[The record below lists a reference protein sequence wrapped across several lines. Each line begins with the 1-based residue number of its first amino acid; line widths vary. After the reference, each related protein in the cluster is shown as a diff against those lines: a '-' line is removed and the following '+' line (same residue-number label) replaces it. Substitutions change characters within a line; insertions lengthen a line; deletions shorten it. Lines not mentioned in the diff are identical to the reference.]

1 MNTRRTRKSRLPIQ
15 LLLGIA
21 IGGIT
26 TAAVIFGALS
36 LTKDKGSSFDD
47 ELSIAKNGVIVDK
60 FNKSDSV
67 GTSQTDGS
75 SDEGYLAGL
84 LSYQSN
90 FRLSLNLHKELE
102 NTNEEQLQSFLEESK
117 SMEQISRRQF
127 VQQTIFRRYASLDP
141 RSAVK
146 QVSRMPGIQQADLLA
161 TVFGEWALSQL
172 DDAVAGAKQLDGIRK
187 VAALRGILESRDD
200 LSDAVR
206 IGIGRQLGNE
216 LVAQNILTQSNISD
230 AIKDPKTAWD
240 TLIGDD
246 VLDTAQT
253 GRFIQVAEAWIVKD
267 GMSVLAKINDTLTDK
282 TSKTSVLTTVIH
294 KLVQADAQA
303 VFDFVQTMENDTQNN
318 VMMNVVNAWA
328 RLDPEATLAAVQSV
342 ESKSLR
348 ELLENQI
355 AASWGS
361 TSPREVLENLDL
373 LPENAQDSAKSSA
386 IASLAQTAPEEAANL
401 MAGMDGSEQR
411 LMTAFQVLSEWASSD
426 PLAALEWTL
435 NNPEVEDLQTTL
447 LPSILYQVANKDPQ
461 VAFDIARQQPLGEN
475 GVGLEGQVLS
485 NIALMDI
492 DKALAL
498 LAQVREGPTL
508 KYAVSSVGRALLR
521 IDDVDEA
528 WGLAQKLPD
537 SQRQDYYQTI
547 VDSWAASDGTELYES
562 IDSLP
567 SDQIKSYAALMLI
580 SFNKW
585 SRYLDKDEVNDVRT
599 YLNAQDTEKVE
610 TFTQVTGLRKGAQ
623 FKARARAE

>member
-1 MNTRRTRKSRLPIQ
+1 MDSKIPRQNRVPTQ

-21 IGGIT
+21 IGGVA
-26 TAAVIFGALS
+26 TAVVIVGVSS
-36 LTKDKGSSFDD
+36 LTRDKSSSLDNGP
-47 ELSIAKNGVIVDK
+47 SIAKNGETVDV
-60 FNKSDSV
+60 FSNADSV
-67 GTSQTDGS
+67 DTFQTNGS
-75 SDEGYLAGL
+75 SDEGYLADL

-90 FRLSLNLHKELE
+90 FHLSLNLHKELE
-102 NTNEEQLQSFLEESK
+102 NTNEEQLQSLLEESQ
-117 SMEQISRRQF
+117 SMEQNSRKQL
-127 VQQTIFRRYASLDP
+127 VQQAIFRRYASLDP
-141 RSAVK
+141 RRAVK

-161 TVFGEWALSQL
+161 TVFGEWALSHL
-172 DDAVAGAKQLDGIRK
+172 DDAVAGAKQLDGLRR

-200 LSDAVR
+200 LSDALR

-230 AIKDPKTAWD
+230 AIKDPETAWD

-253 GRFIQVAEAWIVKD
+253 GRFIQIAEAWIVKD
-267 GMSVLAKINDTLTDK
+267 GMSVLARINDTLTDK

-294 KLVQADAQA
+294 KLVQADARA
-303 VFDFVQTMENDTQNN
+303 VFDFARTVENDARNSLI
-318 VMMNVVNAWA
+318 VNVVNAWA
-328 RLDPEATLAAVQSV
+328 RLDPEAALAAVQSV

-348 ELLENQI
+348 TLLEHRI

-373 LPENAQDSAKSSA
+373 LPESAQDSAKSSA
-386 IASLAQTAPEEAANL
+386 IASLAQIAPEEAANL
-401 MAGMDGSEQR
+401 MAGMDGSQQR
-411 LMTAFQVLSEWASSD
+411 LMTAFQVLSEWANSD

-447 LPSILYQVANKDPQ
+447 LPSILYQVASKDPQ
-461 VAFDIARQQPLGEN
+461 IAFDIARQQPLGEN

-508 KYAVSSVGRALLR
+508 SYAVSSVGRALLR

-528 WGLAQKLPD
+528 WGLAQQLPE
-537 SQRQDYYQTI
+537 SQRLDYYQTI

-567 SDQIKSYAALMLI
+567 SDEIKSYAALMLI

-585 SRYLDKDEVNDVRT
+585 SRYLDKDEVNEVRT
-599 YLNAQDTEKVE
+599 YLNEQDTEKVE
-610 TFTQVTGLRKGAQ
+610 TFTQVTGIRKGAE
-623 FKARARAE
+623 FKSRARAE

>member
-1 MNTRRTRKSRLPIQ
+1 MDSQKAKQARFPIH

-21 IGGIT
+21 IGGVA
-26 TAAVIFGALS
+26 TALVIVGVQS
-36 LTKDKGSSFDD
+36 LTRDKSSSLDNGR
-47 ELSIAKNGVIVDK
+47 SIAKNGETGDA
-60 FNKSDSV
+60 FSNADSV
-67 GTSQTDGS
+67 DTSQTNGS

-84 LSYQSN
+84 LNYQSN

-146 QVSRMPGIQQADLLA
+146 QVSRVPGIQQADLLA
-161 TVFGEWALSQL
+161 TVFGEWALSHL
-172 DDAVAGAKQLDGIRK
+172 DDAVAGAKQLDGLRR

-206 IGIGRQLGNE
+206 MGIGRQLGNE

-230 AIKDPKTAWD
+230 AIKDPETAWD

-253 GRFIQVAEAWIVKD
+253 GRLIQIAEAWIVKD
-267 GMSVLAKINDTLTDK
+267 GMSVLAKINDTVTDK
-282 TSKTSVLTTVIH
+282 TSKTSVLITVIH
-294 KLVQADAQA
+294 KLVQTDAQD
-303 VFDFVQTMENDTQNN
+303 VFDFARTMENDARNN
-318 VMMNVVNAWA
+318 VIVNVVNAWA

-348 ELLENQI
+348 TFLEDRI

-361 TSPREVLENLDL
+361 TGPREVLENLDL
-373 LPENAQDSAKSSA
+373 LPESVQDSAKSSA
-386 IASLAQTAPEEAANL
+386 IASLAQIAPEEAANL

-411 LMTAFQVLSEWASSD
+411 LMTAFQVLSEWANID

-447 LPSILYQVANKDPQ
+447 LPSILYQVASKDPQ
-461 VAFDIARQQPLGEN
+461 IAFDIARQQSLGEN

-485 NIALMDI
+485 NIALIDI

-508 KYAVSSVGRALLR
+508 SYAVSSVGRALLR

-528 WGLAQKLPD
+528 WGLAQKLPE

-567 SDQIKSYAALMLI
+567 SDEIKSYAALMLI

-599 YLNAQDTEKVE
+599 YLNEQDTEKVE
-610 TFTQVTGLRKGAQ
+610 TFTQVTGIRKGAE
-623 FKARARAE
+623 FESRARAE

>member
-1 MNTRRTRKSRLPIQ
+1 MDSRKAKQIRFPTQ

-21 IGGIT
+21 IGGV
-26 TAAVIFGALS
+26 ASALFIVGVSS
-36 LTKDKGSSFDD
+36 LTRDKSGSLDIGR
-47 ELSIAKNGVIVDK
+47 SIAKNGETVDAISK
-60 FNKSDSV
+60 ADSV
-67 GTSQTDGS
+67 DASLMSRS
-75 SDEGYLAGL
+75 SDDGHLAGL
-84 LSYQSN
+84 LNEQGS
-90 FRLSLNLHKELE
+90 FRLSLALHIALE
-102 NTNEEQLQSFLEESK
+102 DTNEAQLQSLLEESEL
-117 SMEQISRRQF
+117 MVQGSRKQL
-127 VQQTIFRRYASLDP
+127 VQEVIFRRYALLNP
-141 RSAVK
+141 KNAVK
-146 QVSRMPGIQQADLLA
+146 RVSNMPELQQADLLA
-161 TVFGEWALSQL
+161 TVFGEWALSHL
-172 DDAVAGAKQLDGIRK
+172 DDAVASAKQLDGLRK

-216 LVAQNILTQSNISD
+216 LVAQNILTQSNLSD
-230 AIKDPKTAWD
+230 AIKDPETAWD

-253 GRFIQVAEAWIVKD
+253 GRFIQIAEAWIVKD

-282 TSKTSVLTTVIH
+282 SSKTSVLTTVIH

-303 VFDFVQTMENDTQNN
+303 VFDFSQTMENDTQNN
-318 VMMNVVNAWA
+318 VIVNIVSAWA
-328 RLDPEATLAAVQSV
+328 RLDPEATLVAVQSV

-348 ELLENQI
+348 TLLEDRI

-361 TSPREVLENLDL
+361 SSPREVLENLDL
-373 LPENAQDSAKSSA
+373 LPESAQDSAMSSA

-411 LMTAFQVLSEWASSD
+411 LMTAFQVMSEWANID
-426 PLAALEWTL
+426 PLAALEWTIS
-435 NNPEVEDLQTTL
+435 NPEVEDLQTTL
-447 LPSILYQVANKDPQ
+447 LPSILYQVASKDPQ
-461 VAFDIARQQPLGEN
+461 IAFDIARQQPLGEN

-485 NIALMDI
+485 NIALMNI

-508 KYAVSSVGRALLR
+508 SYAVSSVGRALLR

-528 WGLAQKLPD
+528 WGLAQKLPE
-537 SQRQDYYQTI
+537 SQRQDYYLTI

-567 SDQIKSYAALMLI
+567 SDEIKSYAALMLI

-599 YLNAQDTEKVE
+599 YLNDQDTEKVE
-610 TFTQVTGLRKGAQ
+610 TFTQVTGIRKGAE
-623 FKARARAE
+623 FKSRARAE